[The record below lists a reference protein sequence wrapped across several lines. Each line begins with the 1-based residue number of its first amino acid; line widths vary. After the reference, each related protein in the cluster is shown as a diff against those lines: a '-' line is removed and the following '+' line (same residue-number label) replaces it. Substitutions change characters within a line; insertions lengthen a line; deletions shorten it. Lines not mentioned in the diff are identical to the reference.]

1 MITVCFKR
9 VEDKLEASKVATGSI
24 YLTLRNILSTVIGV
38 FGLAFLARAI
48 TQEDMGTITVLT
60 FILSFIQL
68 ISDFGLSQALAKYV
82 AELKGRN
89 EDFSTHFF
97 SSLTFKIPISLLTCL
112 LLFSFSGS
120 ISFTFLRSPVLHGL
134 IRLTAIDAFISAAP
148 PLLRSLLLGT
158 GRLKRIAI
166 CDVASTAARWSSIA
180 LLAYLGYGVYGVV
193 MGWILGDLFSAI
205 LYAASSFRTV
215 RFSSSL
221 LNKSISLIP
230 LLLRFSWPLLASSLV
245 LFLYAWYDQALVIAF
260 LPLESVGIYNV
271 SRRAFGVLV
280 GIATALGQSL
290 FPYYGMTYGRRDHE
304 AISIAIKKASRY
316 TMLIIFPLTLGLFST
331 AKPAITLF
339 AGQQYISG
347 WSILAIMAIFGLT
360 YGISPALSG
369 LLIIY
374 EKTKTVMLMNIASVV
389 FSLILF
395 PAVGIFGLNG
405 LAFMRGASLLLTL
418 ILNIY
423 FLSRIVKV
431 EIDKETLA
439 KTVIS
444 SAIMASAVFF
454 IQQVYYNKF
463 LLPIYVGIGVIIYI
477 AELRILKILKR
488 SDVEL
493 LIQIVGEKNATLI
506 GKLIGFDLKGRNG

>member
-1 MITVCFKR
+1 
-9 VEDKLEASKVATGSI
+9 
-24 YLTLRNILSTVIGV
+24 
-38 FGLAFLARAI
+38 
-48 TQEDMGTITVLT
+48 
-60 FILSFIQL
+60 
-68 ISDFGLSQALAKYV
+68 
-82 AELKGRN
+82 
-89 EDFSTHFF
+89 
-97 SSLTFKIPISLLTCL
+97 
-112 LLFSFSGS
+112 
-120 ISFTFLRSPVLHGL
+120 
-134 IRLTAIDAFISAAP
+134 
-148 PLLRSLLLGT
+148 
-158 GRLKRIAI
+158 
-166 CDVASTAARWSSIA
+166 
-180 LLAYLGYGVYGVV
+180 

-290 FPYYGMTYGRRDHE
+290 FPYYGMTYGRRDHK